1 MFVHKAH
8 RRPIGRRYW
17 LAGTAAALIAALV
30 FSVPAEA
37 QPSGHSKPDL
47 QRDLDAI
54 TALGV
59 SGAQARAVDSTG
71 RSSVAVSGVAEVGK
85 KRPVPRNGYFRI
97 ASATKPIV
105 ATVVLQLVGEGKLS
119 LEDSVEKHLPG
130 VVKGTGAGHE
140 IDGGEITIRQ
150 LLQNTSGLLY
160 DEPGF
165 DSKEQYLEHR
175 FDVYS
180 REELIKRAMAVA
192 PAFEPGEGWAYSN
205 TNFLLA
211 ETIIEKITGNSWQA
225 EIERRIFQ
233 PLHMRHS
240 VWPGGST
247 TLPNPHARAYSVFAG
262 KDEFVDTT
270 EIRDNTENL
279 ISTTADMNTF
289 YRALLGGKLLR
300 PAELN
305 QMKKTVKIDEQTE
318 AIWPGGQY
326 GLGLV
331 KRPLACG
338 GEYWSHGGGDAGFI
352 TSDGV
357 TPDGK
362 RSIVISQTTALP
374 EKMIEQEVKASELV
388 SHALCGKGP
397 Q

>member
-1 MFVHKAH
+1 MIAHKAP
-8 RRPIGRRYW
+8 RRPMDRRY
-17 LAGTAAALIAALV
+17 LLAAAATALIPALV
-30 FSVPAEA
+30 FGAPAGA
-37 QPSGHSKPDL
+37 QPAGHSKAEI

-59 SGAQARAVDSTG
+59 RGAQARAVDSTG
-71 RSSVAVSGVAEVGK
+71 RNSVAVSGVAEVGK

-119 LEDSVEKHLPG
+119 LEDSVETHLPG
-130 VVKGTGAGHE
+130 VVKGTGPGHE
-140 IDGGEITIRQ
+140 IDGRRITIRQ
-150 LLQNTSGLLY
+150 LLQNTSGLLDDY
-160 DEPGF
+160 PGF

-175 FDVYS
+175 FDAYS
-180 REELIKRAMAVA
+180 REELIKRTMAVA
-192 PAFEPGEGWAYSN
+192 PASDPGEGWAYSN

-211 ETIIEKITGNSWQA
+211 ESIIEKITGNNWQD
-225 EIERRIFQ
+225 EVEHRIFR
-233 PLHMRHS
+233 PLHMRNS

-247 TLPNPHARAYSVFAG
+247 TLPDPHARAYSVFDG
-262 KDEFVDTT
+262 SEEFVDTT
-270 EIRDNTENL
+270 RIRDNTENL

-289 YRALLGGKLLR
+289 YRALLGGELLR

-305 QMKKTVKIDEQTE
+305 QMQRTTEIDEQTE
-318 AIWPGGQY
+318 AIWPDGRY

-338 GEYWSHGGGDAGFI
+338 GEYWSHGGGDAGYI

-362 RSIVISQTTALP
+362 RSAVVSQTTALP
-374 EKMIEQEVKASELV
+374 EKMIEQEATASELV
-388 SHALCGKGP
+388 GHALCDKGP
-397 Q
+397 R